1 MSLSTSGVAIASPSP
16 SVLVPHAAAVPPAPA
31 APAIAPDEVRFVR
44 ARGAGQL
51 RRVAHLREEIA
62 LPAEL
67 RAAPAF
73 VRLEKKET
81 NWAS

>member
-1 MSLSTSGVAIASPSP
+1 MSLSTTGVAIASPSP
-16 SVLVPHAAAVPPAPA
+16 SVLVPPAAAVPPAPA
-31 APAIAPDEVRFVR
+31 AAAIAPDEVRFVR
-44 ARGAGQL
+44 ARGAGPL

-67 RAAPAF
+67 RATPAF

-81 NWAS
+81 SWAS